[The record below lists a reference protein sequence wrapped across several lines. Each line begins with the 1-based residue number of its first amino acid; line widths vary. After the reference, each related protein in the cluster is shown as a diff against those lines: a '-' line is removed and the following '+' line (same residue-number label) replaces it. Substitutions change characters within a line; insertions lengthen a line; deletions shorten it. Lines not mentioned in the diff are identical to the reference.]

1 MSVVFKTVAHKNLQN
16 LEAPAKHYAMVEPT
30 GTTDIDGLAKIIS
43 DSSTA
48 SRADVYLV
56 LIGLVDAISQ
66 ELEDGRSVHLGKLGS
81 LSLSISSVGADTASE
96 VTAFSIKKA
105 RLIFRPGPEIRNLLK
120 KLKFIK
126 KS

>member
-1 MSVVFKTVAHKNLQN
+1 MSVIFKTVAHKNLQN

-30 GTTDIDGLAKIIS
+30 GITDIDGLAKIIA
-43 DSSTA
+43 DNSTA

-56 LIGLVDAISQ
+56 IIGLVDAISR
-66 ELEDGRSVHLGKLGS
+66 ELEDGRKVHLGKLGS
-81 LSLSISSVGADTASE
+81 FSLSISSDGADTASE

-120 KLKFIK
+120 KLKFKK